1 MFDHKTSREH
11 MSNTLPRT
19 SLGHVVG
26 LRCKWGVCAMNTQC
40 TYQLA
45 LGGSRSNVRED
56 ATDESQIYLVW
67 RSWVSFKLTLIM
79 ASGWQ
84 IMHTVHHLHIIFQES
99 EKDIKTARN
108 ATFTTTHLWE
118 TYLGCCMKH
127 QILYESTIICII
139 SILTCQIHI
148 SKVVCRYP
156 HSPESHQSRLTKV
169 SQWLIDWLTDITS
182 LESVMWR

>member
-84 IMHTVHHLHIIFQES
+84 IMHTVHLIYTLYFRNQKKISKQLEMQLSQQHICGKHILGAVWN
-99 EKDIKTARN
+99 IKSCMNQQSSASSVSSLAR
-108 ATFTTTHLWE
+108 FTSVKSSV
-118 TYLGCCMKH
+118 G
-127 QILYESTIICII
+127 
-139 SILTCQIHI
+139 ILTHQSHI
-148 SKVVCRYP
+148 S
-156 HSPESHQSRLTKV
+156 QGLLT
-169 SQWLIDWLTDITS
+169 DWLTDITS